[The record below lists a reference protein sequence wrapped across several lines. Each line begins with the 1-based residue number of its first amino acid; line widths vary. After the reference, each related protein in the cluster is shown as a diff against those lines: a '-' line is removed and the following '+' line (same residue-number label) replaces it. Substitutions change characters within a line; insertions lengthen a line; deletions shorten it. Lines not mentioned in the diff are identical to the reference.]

1 MSGRSPHTWIWASI
15 VLQAVGY
22 AIDVVWHGLLNPGVE
37 PATVHD
43 MARHLG
49 TVHLPLYIGAASVL
63 VSTGLALLHHVRRS
77 THGGGALLLAFVGA
91 VLSASAEAWHGYSHL
106 HLDTHHAR
114 VAGTLSAVGF
124 LVVAVTMWQ
133 SRRG

>member
-37 PATVHD
+37 PATVRD

-63 VSTGLALLHHVRRS
+63 VSTGLALLRQLRRRRMAA
-77 THGGGALLLAFVGA
+77 ALCCLPSLGRCYLPAQRLGMLLRIF
-91 VLSASAEAWHGYSHL
+91 AW
-106 HLDTHHAR
+106 TP
-114 VAGTLSAVGF
+114 
-124 LVVAVTMWQ
+124 TMPP
-133 SRRG
+133 